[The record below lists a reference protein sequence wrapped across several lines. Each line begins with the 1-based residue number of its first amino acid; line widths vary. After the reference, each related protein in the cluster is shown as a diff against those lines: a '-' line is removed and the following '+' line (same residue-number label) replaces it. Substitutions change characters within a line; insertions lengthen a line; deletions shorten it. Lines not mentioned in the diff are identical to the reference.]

1 MAQTTFID
9 VICNHAMVEIADER
23 LQNEMAVSPARF
35 FRKMSLF
42 VINAVPRFN
51 RPPEAREWLKFT
63 APSYD
68 EYDCSVPTD
77 YESGALTIE
86 TGVTGYG
93 MASVI
98 RIAEDG
104 YGGYEHIAIPGA
116 IYDAETG
123 GVTIPD
129 GNVNSGDAL
138 SIDFY
143 TDGLFDRE
151 LGWDM
156 KDILGLLIQY
166 AWEFRFANDFLLQQ
180 PKIKDK
186 SFDVGNEANH
196 MRSANERMKFL
207 QEQINQKLRAF
218 EQNVEYRNRMILHTG
233 KTEYAPENA

>member
-23 LQNEMAVSPARF
+23 LQNEMTVSPARF

-68 EYDCSVPTD
+68 AFDYTVPAEYDG
-77 YESGALTIE
+77 GALTIE
-86 TGVTGYG
+86 TGAAGYG

-98 RIAEDG
+98 RITDDG
-104 YGGYEHIAIPGA
+104 YGGYEHIAVPGA
-116 IYDAETG
+116 LYDPETG
-123 GVTIPD
+123 NIVIPD
-129 GNVNSGDAL
+129 GNVNSGDAI

-156 KDILGLLIQY
+156 KDILGLLIQFV
-166 AWEFRFANDFLLQQ
+166 WEFRFANDFLLQQ

-218 EQNVEYRNRMILHTG
+218 EQNVEYRNRMILHTDR
-233 KTEYAPENA
+233 TEYAPENA